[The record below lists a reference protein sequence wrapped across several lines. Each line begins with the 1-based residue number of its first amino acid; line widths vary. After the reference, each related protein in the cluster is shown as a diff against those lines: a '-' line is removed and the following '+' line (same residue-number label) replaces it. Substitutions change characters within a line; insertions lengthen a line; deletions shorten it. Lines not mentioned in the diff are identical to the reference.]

1 MPLPSRW
8 LWCRHHLV
16 SGVPPTCLKCITKYG
31 QISLKCICFNTATV
45 LFMQIKDQRKGPLTK
60 ALDSNAVIE
69 ASLRVAEDADV
80 EAAERALLALS
91 QRLDSVV
98 KMSAAH

>member
-1 MPLPSRW
+1 MMNVN
-8 LWCRHHLV
+8 V
-16 SGVPPTCLKCITKYG
+16 SNGCL
-31 QISLKCICFNTATV
+31 
-45 LFMQIKDQRKGPLTK
+45 MQIKDQRKGPLTK
-60 ALDSNAVIE
+60 ALETNAVIE